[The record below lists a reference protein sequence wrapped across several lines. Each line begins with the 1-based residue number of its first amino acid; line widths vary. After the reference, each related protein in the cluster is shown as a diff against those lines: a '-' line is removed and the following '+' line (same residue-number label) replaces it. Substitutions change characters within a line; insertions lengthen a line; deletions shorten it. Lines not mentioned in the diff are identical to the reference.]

1 MVKHKNYIV
10 TSFVMLF
17 SLWYS
22 GIAYSNDIYITQSGD
37 GLDLDVVQDGTNN
50 VIGNS
55 TTDVT
60 LAGDD
65 MTFSI
70 TQTGDANIIAAIIK
84 GSTYTG
90 TWTFTGDNNEVDLLC
105 SSSATGDCDT
115 VTLNIATTGDDN
127 DYTLRVG
134 SSADSESSVINFT
147 VTGDDNIINST
158 VNGKSAALT
167 VTLDNSASLSTNSS
181 NSDAGV
187 AITTVQTGDG
197 DAHGHGIT
205 LDVTGG
211 GGTIDISQTGV
222 KDNIVDLTID
232 GDDFDVDITQ
242 SD

>member
-22 GIAYSNDIYITQSGD
+22 GIAYSNDIYITQAGD

-60 LAGDD
+60 LNGDD

-70 TQTGDANIIAAIIK
+70 TQTGDANIIAAVIK

-187 AITTVQTGDG
+187 AITTVQGGDG

>member
-22 GIAYSNDIYITQSGD
+22 GIAYSNDIYITQAGD

-60 LAGDD
+60 LNGDD

-187 AITTVQTGDG
+187 AITTVQGGDG

>member
-22 GIAYSNDIYITQSGD
+22 GIAYSNDIYITQAGD

-60 LAGDD
+60 LNGDD

-70 TQTGDANIIAAIIK
+70 TQTGDANVIAAIIK

-187 AITTVQTGDG
+187 AITTVQGGDG